1 MWKIE
6 DNVMDNNITRKP
18 TRNNSRISAILFT
31 GLSML
36 IAVSIFGPF
45 SLVVI
50 VLLYLYPEKI
60 DEQNRPTKKDSDIVT
75 KKFCII
81 GILLILIIPYLI
93 WNILGFLSYL
103 DYIVFI

>member
-1 MWKIE
+1 
-6 DNVMDNNITRKP
+6 MDNNITRKP
-18 TRNNSRISAILFT
+18 TRNNSRISGILFT

-36 IAVSIFGPF
+36 IAASIFGPF

-60 DEQNRPTKKDSDIVT
+60 DEQHITKKKIDDIVT

-103 DYIVFI
+103 DYFVFI

>member
-1 MWKIE
+1 
-6 DNVMDNNITRKP
+6 MDNNITRKP
-18 TRNNSRISAILFT
+18 TRNNSRISGILFT

-36 IAVSIFGPF
+36 IAASIFGPF

-60 DEQNRPTKKDSDIVT
+60 DEQNRPTKKNSDIVT

-103 DYIVFI
+103 DYFVFI

>member
-1 MWKIE
+1 
-6 DNVMDNNITRKP
+6 MDNNITRKT

-36 IAVSIFGPF
+36 IATSIFGPF

-60 DEQNRPTKKDSDIVT
+60 DEQNRPTKKNSDIVT

-93 WNILGFLSYL
+93 WNILGFLSIL
-103 DYIVFI
+103 DYFVFI

>member
-18 TRNNSRISAILFT
+18 SRISAILFT

-36 IAVSIFGPF
+36 IAASIFGPF

-60 DEQNRPTKKDSDIVT
+60 DEQNRTTKKNSDIVT
-75 KKFCII
+75 KKFFII

-103 DYIVFI
+103 DYFVFI